1 MWPTAVLLQYT
12 TAHNLLVPSFIGLN
26 VRLAMSYSKLCLGC
40 CQCCFER
47 CCPESSPE
55 QLADDVNPL
64 LHHPYQVDRLLP
76 PSIEHRSYEFPQLKR
91 QFSIHP
97 QIEKQFESEA
107 RQIVARQPSH
117 SRHSSVFARSS
128 TQNASKDGLPSQ
140 QTSAEDLSSEGEY
153 SSGQSSLETDDSLE
167 IQSSDSEPRSE
178 KRIFKKMQSIDVET
192 EDSLLQISLY
202 YHAHQCSLIVHLYRA
217 FNVPTKAP
225 PHASN
230 CFVVLYLLPKK
241 KQICTSNI
249 IPATPHPE
257 FDQVFKFAKVAPGE
271 VRQQSL
277 VFCFYNGIK
286 NNFVGEAL
294 LSLKSSNLHGDSI
307 KLRITE
313 VQLKKLPKV
322 QK

>member
-1 MWPTAVLLQYT
+1 M
-12 TAHNLLVPSFIGLN
+12 
-26 VRLAMSYSKLCLGC
+26 
-40 CQCCFER
+40 
-47 CCPESSPE
+47 
-55 QLADDVNPL
+55 
-64 LHHPYQVDRLLP
+64 
-76 PSIEHRSYEFPQLKR
+76 
-91 QFSIHP
+91 
-97 QIEKQFESEA
+97 
-107 RQIVARQPSH
+107 
-117 SRHSSVFARSS
+117 
-128 TQNASKDGLPSQ
+128 
-140 QTSAEDLSSEGEY
+140 
-153 SSGQSSLETDDSLE
+153 
-167 IQSSDSEPRSE
+167 
-178 KRIFKKMQSIDVET
+178 
-192 EDSLLQISLY
+192 
-202 YHAHQCSLIVHLYRA
+202 IVHLYRA

-225 PHASN
+225 PQASN

-257 FDQVFKFAKVAPGE
+257 FDQVFKFSKVAPGE